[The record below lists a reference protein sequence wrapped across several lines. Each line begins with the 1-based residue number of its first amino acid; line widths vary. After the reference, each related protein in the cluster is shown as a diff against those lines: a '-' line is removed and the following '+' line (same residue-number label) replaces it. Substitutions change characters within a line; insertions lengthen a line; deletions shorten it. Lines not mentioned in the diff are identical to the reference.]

1 MEDPGSREDGEGML
15 QTALIDGLRQGV
27 RRPEAGAA
35 TGAPSLV
42 SSTTTPRVAV
52 VVPCYNAEAT
62 LGRTVLSLRAQSFA
76 DWTAVLVDDGST
88 DRTFEVAQAWAAA
101 EPRIQVVRK
110 ANGGVASARNAGIA
124 EASGEWLM
132 FLDSDDY
139 LHRHALRRLLAAA
152 DANPDADVVYG
163 RGARVDADGRAWRFP
178 EWDLS
183 DPFAVLSGQCAL
195 VIHSAIVR
203 RRRVEEVGAFDETL
217 QTSEDWDL
225 WQRIARAGAGFR
237 RIRPLVAFYQSA
249 PGSLS
254 KRVGQLARDT
264 LEVIRRGHTADP
276 RVARPHPA
284 YAAGADPDAMGYL
297 QLNFILWSAA
307 RDIAGGGTGAWLLDL
322 LPPQVLASADV
333 EPEHLGTMLASGMA
347 DQLSLQPADLG
358 PRWAEFSE
366 RLQGLLDALYPD
378 AARVRQRDLALLAI
392 KSQLGAPLE
401 GGDTAEARSVALAGL
416 DLEAAIRGVDPAGR
430 DAVAVQLRRQGRPLG
445 LVVAP
450 ALGALSP
457 ADVADRAARQFR
469 GLAMTF
475 AAPAL
480 RPWRSPRFWVAALGQ
495 LADLRGLG
503 LGVTLRHD
511 RGQLR
516 GILEQRARFAFVT
529 GAEAVVRARVGAPRS
544 QPSPHA
550 QAVEAL
556 RREAGAAGPAS
567 PAPIAAPAV
576 VGARQVSVRLPILM
590 YHQVADDGPPG
601 LARWRVPV
609 ARFAEQMAFLR
620 REGFHTVTPDDWAQA
635 LRRNRPLPGRPVLIT
650 SDDAYCDF
658 AENAWPVLQAQG
670 LSATLFVI
678 AGKVGGV
685 ADWDADAG
693 EPAPLLDW
701 PGLRALAGQG
711 VSIGSHSVTHRRLSR
726 LTTREVY
733 EETLRSRAIIAA
745 ELGRTPTAFCY
756 PYGAHDQ
763 VVAQAVVESGYVM
776 GFTCIPG
783 ASTLADNPMRL
794 PRIEINGGDDLVSFS
809 RKVGR
814 PLS

>member
-1 MEDPGSREDGEGML
+1 M
-15 QTALIDGLRQGV
+15 DGLHRGV
-27 RRPEAGAA
+27 RRPAASAVTGPRSLSGAVA
-35 TGAPSLV
+35 
-42 SSTTTPRVAV
+42 TPRVTV

-62 LGRTVLSLRAQSFA
+62 LGRTLLSLRAQSFA
-76 DWTAVLVDDGST
+76 AWTAVLVDDGSA
-88 DRTFEVAQAWAAA
+88 DRTFEVAQGWAAA
-101 EPRIQVVRK
+101 DPRIQVVRK

-124 EASGEWLM
+124 AATGEWLM

-139 LHRHALRRLLAAA
+139 LHRHALRRLLGAA
-152 DANPDADVVYG
+152 DANPEADVVYG

-264 LEVIRRGHTADP
+264 LEVIRRGHAADP

-297 QLNFILWSAA
+297 QLNFVLWSAA
-307 RDIAGGGTGAWLLDL
+307 RDIAGGGAGVWLLDL

-347 DQLSLQPADLG
+347 DQLCVQPADLG
-358 PRWAEFSE
+358 PRWAEFSQ

-378 AARVRQRDLALLAI
+378 AARVRQRDLALLAL
-392 KSQLGAPLE
+392 KSHLGAPLE

-416 DLEAAIRGVDPAGR
+416 DLEAAVRGVEPVGR
-430 DAVAVQLRRQGRPLG
+430 DAVAIQLRRQGRPLG
-445 LVVAP
+445 LLVAP

-457 ADVADRAARQFR
+457 ADVADRASRQFR

-480 RPWRSPRFWVAALGQ
+480 EPWRSPRFWAAALGP
-495 LADLRGLG
+495 LLDLRGLG
-503 LGVTLRHD
+503 VALRHD

-529 GAEAVVRARVGAPRS
+529 GAEAVVRARVAAAPRS
-544 QPSPHA
+544 QPSSHA
-550 QAVEAL
+550 RAVEAL
-556 RREAGAAGPAS
+556 RREAGATGAAS

-576 VGARQVSVRLPILM
+576 VRPLQVSVRLPILM
-590 YHQVADDGPPG
+590 YHQVADDGPPA

-620 REGFHTVTPDDWAQA
+620 REGFHTVTPDDWAHA
-635 LRRNRPLPGRPVLIT
+635 LRRNRPLPGRPVMIT
-650 SDDAYCDF
+650 SDDAYRDF
-658 AENAWPVLQAQG
+658 ADNAWPILQAQS

-693 EPAPLLDW
+693 PPAPLLDW
-701 PGLRALAGQG
+701 AGLRALAGQG

-726 LTTREVY
+726 LSTREVY
-733 EETLRSRAIIAA
+733 EEALRSRAIIAA

-756 PYGAHDQ
+756 PYGAHDR
-763 VVAQAVVESGYVM
+763 VVAQAVVESGYAM